1 MKIAMLGTR
10 GIPGGYSGFET
21 AVEHLSTRL
30 AARGHEVVVY
40 CRPHM
45 VTYEGDEYKGVRL
58 IKISTIANKYLDTIV
73 HTAKC
78 TAHLLA
84 RERCDVALYFIAG
97 NSPFCFFP
105 RLFGIPTAINV
116 DGLDS
121 QRDKWNRY
129 AKIYLRFAERLATRS
144 ANELISDSMVIKRY
158 YQERFGAD
166 STFIPYGA
174 SMEPVPGTKWLD
186 EFGLKPREYILFV
199 GRLVP
204 ENCPDVL
211 LEAYRGLDTDKK
223 LVIVGDAPYAEDY
236 IARLKAMGGE
246 NVVFTG
252 YLFDD
257 GYRQL
262 SQNAFTFVVPTIVGG
277 THPVIVEALA
287 AGNCVVVSD
296 HEPNLETIGDAGV
309 SYARSGG
316 ATALRET
323 LAMLLADPQEA
334 DSYRG
339 LAVAWAREHYDW
351 DVITEQ
357 YEQLCAL
364 LSQKQGRIRS
374 RSG

>member
-1 MKIAMLGTR
+1 MLGTR

-21 AVEHLSTRL
+21 AVEYLSTGL
-30 AARGHEVVVY
+30 AKRGHEVVVY

-78 TAHLLA
+78 TAHMIA

-97 NSPFCFFP
+97 NSPFCFVP

-144 ANELISDSMVIKRY
+144 ANALISDSMVIKRY

-204 ENCPDVL
+204 ENCPDIL

-223 LVIVGDAPYAEDY
+223 LVIVGDAPYAEEY
-236 IARLKAMGGE
+236 IARLKTMGGD

-262 SQNAFTFVVPTIVGG
+262 SQNAYTFVVPTVVGG

-323 LAMLLADPQEA
+323 LAKLLADPEKV
-334 DSYRG
+334 DSYRE
-339 LAVAWAREHYDW
+339 LAVARAHEHYDW
-351 DVITEQ
+351 DVITGQ
-357 YEQLCAL
+357 YEQLCSL
-364 LSQKQGRIRS
+364 LSRE
-374 RSG
+374 

>member
-339 LAVAWAREHYDW
+339 LAVARAREHYDW

-357 YEQLCAL
+357 YEQLCSL
-364 LSQKQGRIRS
+364 LSRKQGRIRS